1 MCAEDPRYN
10 DGRHCQLYPCTQLMN
25 TVQLLPLYHCILC
38 EGESSTADLLYSTVK
53 DRHKTKYTSF
63 KTTQICHKYLS
74 QHLLFSSTEKNVLS
88 GVKSVHLHFS
98 CQKIQLKIITRTVQ
112 NILLP
117 SSSWKAGL
125 SEMLV
130 RITR

>member
-53 DRHKTKYTSF
+53 KRHKSKYTQHTNMS
-63 KTTQICHKYLS
+63 QIFEPAPFIF
-74 QHLLFSSTEKNVLS
+74 QHRIKCLIRGQVCTSTHIMSKNTIEDKLQERLI
-88 GVKSVHLHFS
+88 GIM
-98 CQKIQLKIITRTVQ
+98 CKIISLQ
-112 NILLP
+112 
-117 SSSWKAGL
+117 SAGHECHL
-125 SEMLV
+125 GCDAV
-130 RITR
+130 